1 MNKKIIGIDIS
12 DFSIEAIVLKK
23 NMKISSHSRF
33 RLSPDIVED
42 GHILDKNK
50 LKDSIKKLLKNA
62 KPKEIKEKKVFIS
75 IPESKIYTRI
85 IFLPNNIKDKELIEK
100 GKLKAEEYIPE
111 DSKDLITSIKILPPN
126 KNYKE
131 ILYTGVQ
138 KEVLN
143 NYIKVFEELGIE
155 VVGSTM
161 ESNSS
166 FNGLNDK
173 LKKKTSL
180 LLDIGSRTTIAS
192 VFDKNGIRDSI
203 NINIAGHKISETL
216 MEKLQISHDSSRE
229 KKRNIGLKKL
239 DQDGR
244 VMMVIQ
250 GQFQPLV
257 DELKK
262 FINYY
267 EESNRQRIEQVILIG
282 GSAQMPGIGEYFK
295 ENLDIDTV
303 IGYDF
308 VDDKLQDKET
318 QSTTYINAIGLA
330 KLGYNKKIDINF
342 NEVNKVSKWK
352 KEYHLSNI
360 FSIKKTLILLFILL
374 IFGSLY
380 YFQKDISSLLS
391 LNTKEY
397 NHKITVGIED
407 IELDNYILGN
417 IINIPIAIEN
427 NYEELE
433 YGKVLES
440 IQLEADKEVLVV
452 KEDFLNEEYIIPTI
466 LDKEIISIIPEE
478 NIFNIN
484 DTLMLELDYFFVTIN
499 NEDFKNL
506 ILTTIPIN
514 EVEKIKDWN
523 ITSTNYSL
531 VEYDEENRLFHMNGN
546 IILQESD

>member
-62 KPKEIKEKKVFIS
+62 KPKEIKEKKV
-75 IPESKIYTRI
+75 YTRI